1 MLIFTS
7 TEKDKPVL
15 NHNGYQYTKKRA
27 NKTNNEWRCRNRTCS
42 STISLCTNDVRILR
56 NESAHTCQPDTTKV
70 LIDIAVDN
78 MKKRG
83 NREETL
89 PIPKIYSQEVV
100 RARVANP
107 GLATGR
113 VFPTLPNVDASLYH
127 RRALN
132 YPKLPTT
139 TDEIALT
146 GLWRLSKEGGEFLL
160 VDEKCTPCH

>member
-27 NKTNNEWRCRNRTCS
+27 NKTNNEWRCRDRTCS
-42 STISLCTNDVRILR
+42 STISLCTDDVRILR

-78 MKKRG
+78 MKKRA
-83 NREETL
+83 REETL

-100 RARVANP
+100 RARVASP

-113 VFPTLPNVDASLYH
+113 VLQ
-127 RRALN
+127 
-132 YPKLPTT
+132 
-139 TDEIALT
+139 TDMGRTEREMLMGRTEKKSFVGRIEKSIWDELRVNRNIN
-146 GLWRLSKEGGEFLL
+146 LFISVLL
-160 VDEKCTPCH
+160 E